1 MASTTQLSCSS
12 SYGSHDVQ
20 ILTDTV
26 CMYVYSRTTRMTLFV
41 YLSISLSTL
50 YIVNQCNKCEI
61 KSILSYLNKYA
72 CQDHAQNAKLKSHP
86 DNIQTTFATIT
97 LIDDKGLFCFLLKM
111 KGWRIL
117 RRPPAQ
123 KVMCEY
129 RDFFSF
135 SLFHWRNY

>member
-72 CQDHAQNAKLKSHP
+72 CQDHA
-86 DNIQTTFATIT
+86 
-97 LIDDKGLFCFLLKM
+97 
-111 KGWRIL
+111 
-117 RRPPAQ
+117 
-123 KVMCEY
+123 
-129 RDFFSF
+129 
-135 SLFHWRNY
+135 